1 MRFPHTHTDRDR
13 DRHRHSGVCAMS
25 DEWRAILKS
34 ILDSVFNNLH
44 INLAIDMLGLS
55 MDKWSTSI
63 SVLHCIYL
71 RNTNKTRTTWQ
82 TYRCRSWRAGSC
94 LSQLSLWRRRYRF
107 TTVAS
112 SNSSKYRSTTVKCC
126 VSSRTIKTELK
137 SRTATSKYE
146 MTWKWMRRRRAMATT
161 RGRQIETGLGLVGSE
176 RRLSLALGCESR
188 LAGSPGFAC
197 CDWMFNVDSYNF

>member
-1 MRFPHTHTDRDR
+1 MRFPHTHTHR

-71 RNTNKTRTTWQ
+71 RHTNKTRTTWQ

-94 LSQLSLWRRRYRF
+94 LSQLSLCRRRYRF

-112 SNSSKYRSTTVKCC
+112 SNSSQYRSTTVKCC

-146 MTWKWMRRRRAMATT
+146 MTWKWMRRQRQRYDKRAAY
-161 RGRQIETGLGLVGSE
+161 RDRFGLGGLGTE
-176 RRLSLALGCESR
+176 TELELGCESR